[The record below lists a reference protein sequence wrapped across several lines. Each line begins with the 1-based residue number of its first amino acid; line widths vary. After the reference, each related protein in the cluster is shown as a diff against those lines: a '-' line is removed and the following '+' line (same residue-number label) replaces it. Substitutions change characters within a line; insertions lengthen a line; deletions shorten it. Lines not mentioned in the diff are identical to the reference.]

1 MTAGQGAARRSGRH
15 VMRALVQRECPN
27 LEERSQVQYKEEEA
41 CDVAELELGVRLALE
56 LSTLSR
62 SHAALV

>member
-1 MTAGQGAARRSGRH
+1 VH
-15 VMRALVQRECPN
+15 ALVQREYPN

-41 CDVAELELGVRLALE
+41 RDVAELELGLRLALE

-62 SHAALV
+62 SRTALG